1 MIRKCFQI
9 AEGVGFCLIEF
20 SHGDSV
26 GNLRFRD
33 ELVDQLS
40 KLLEA
45 NTAEVVYVEVFLRL
59 FSAEIRG
66 MENQ

>member
-1 MIRKCFQI
+1 M
-9 AEGVGFCLIEF
+9 AERIVFDFSEF
-20 SHGDSV
+20 PRENSA
-26 GNLRFRD
+26 GNVPFRV
-33 ELVDQLS
+33 EHDQLS

-45 NTAEVVYVEVFLRL
+45 NTAEVVYVELFLRL